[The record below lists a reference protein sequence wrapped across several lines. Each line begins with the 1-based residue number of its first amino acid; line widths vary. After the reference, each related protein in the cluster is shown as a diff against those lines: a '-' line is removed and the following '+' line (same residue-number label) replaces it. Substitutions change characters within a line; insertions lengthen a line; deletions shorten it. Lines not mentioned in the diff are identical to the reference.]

1 MKLKYLLIFVFA
13 STFLTRCQS
22 PEKEPAKGADFQIEK
37 VIVDSDDPYFG
48 HYQLVIPKSTDIKG
62 LMVLLPG
69 FGQKSEDIF
78 LDTDLHKIAYKNQI
92 ATLGFSGLT
101 KLTADTLVRTKL
113 SAVLTHVVEKLELD
127 KSQVFIG
134 GFSAGGNIALRY
146 AELCHQFPEKYPV
159 LPKAVFMADSPV
171 DLFHSWNL
179 KLEDMKNNRSE
190 ISVKEGQFMERFY
203 RQFYGATP
211 SEDPERFRDLSPF
224 AIDST
229 YGTNERFLKDVA
241 VRAYHDIDV
250 SWRIKN
256 RNQTARFDNYIA
268 TSELINRLNLMGNDK
283 AEFIQTYQTGFR
295 RNGERHPHSWSIIDA
310 EECVEWLVGL
320 ME

>member
-1 MKLKYLLIFVFA
+1 
-13 STFLTRCQS
+13 
-22 PEKEPAKGADFQIEK
+22 
-37 VIVDSDDPYFG
+37 
-48 HYQLVIPKSTDIKG
+48 
-62 LMVLLPG
+62 
-69 FGQKSEDIF
+69 
-78 LDTDLHKIAYKNQI
+78 
-92 ATLGFSGLT
+92 
-101 KLTADTLVRTKL
+101 
-113 SAVLTHVVEKLELD
+113 
-127 KSQVFIG
+127 
-134 GFSAGGNIALRY
+134 
-146 AELCHQFPEKYPV
+146 
-159 LPKAVFMADSPV
+159 MADSPV
-171 DLFHSWNL
+171 DMFHLWKL

-203 RQFYGATP
+203 RQFHGATP
-211 SEDPERFRDLSPF
+211 SEDPELFRDLSPF

-295 RNGERHPHSWSIIDA
+295 RNGERHPHSWSIIEA
-310 EECVEWLVGL
+310 EECVEWLSGL
-320 ME
+320 MK